1 MRCGNRAYKISAWSP
16 SRLPSA
22 RKVSDMA
29 TLAANPPS
37 DKLAGTLSA
46 SLVLHVGLVVLFI
59 GSAIY
64 SHQGDSWGGPGGAV
78 TVGVVGSLPAVPM
91 PRPEVETPSR
101 VVDESK
107 GLYKVEPQ
115 PKAVPPPDA
124 TPIPKFDKKKPPKYV
139 TRPSKVLENPAPPP
153 PNAVPY
159 GGGGTPTGPYRSFA
173 MGAGSSTQAG
183 MGFEGPG
190 AGNFG
195 ARFSWYVEAVQRKVS
210 STWLQSTVDPS
221 VQFAP
226 RVVAT
231 FDILRDGSVTNI
243 QVTKSSGNASV
254 DSSAVRA
261 IRDASPMQQLP
272 PAYSGSRVSVEFWF
286 DFKR

>member
-1 MRCGNRAYKISAWSP
+1 
-16 SRLPSA
+16 
-22 RKVSDMA
+22 MA
-29 TLAANPPS
+29 ALAANPRTDNLTGP
-37 DKLAGTLSA
+37 LSA
-46 SLVLHVGLVVLFI
+46 SLVLHAGLVVLFI

-107 GLYKVEPQ
+107 GLYKAEPQ
-115 PKAVPPPDA
+115 PKPVPQPDA
-124 TPIPKFDKKKPPKYV
+124 TPIPKFEKNKPPKYV
-139 TRPSKVLENPAPPP
+139 TRPSKVLENPDA
-153 PNAVPY
+153 ASAER
-159 GGGGTPTGPYRSFA
+159 GALRRRWHSHGPLQFLSRWA
-173 MGAGSSTQAG
+173 RDPARRPG

-195 ARFSWYVEAVQRKVS
+195 SRFSWYVEAVQRKIS

-231 FDILRDGSVTNI
+231 FDILRDGTVTNI

>member
-1 MRCGNRAYKISAWSP
+1 MTAI
-16 SRLPSA
+16 
-22 RKVSDMA
+22 
-29 TLAANPPS
+29 AAERPA
-37 DKLAGTLSA
+37 D
-46 SLVLHVGLVVLFI
+46 SLKGYLIVALILHCGLVALFI

-64 SHQGDSWGGPGGAV
+64 NHEGDSWGGPGGAI
-78 TVGVVGSLPAVPM
+78 TVGVVGSLPAIPM

-107 GLYKVEPQ
+107 GLYKAEPE
-115 PKAVPPPDA
+115 PKPVPPPDA
-124 TPIPKFDKKKPPKYV
+124 TPIPKFEKNKPPKYV
-139 TRPSKVLENPAPPP
+139 TRPSKTLENPTPPP

-159 GGGGTPTGPYRSFA
+159 GGGGTPTVPYSSFA
-173 MGAGSSTQAG
+173 MGPGSSTQAG

-210 STWLQSTVDPS
+210 SSWLQSTVDPRIA
-221 VQFAP
+221 FAP
-226 RVVAT
+226 RLVAT
-231 FDILRDGSVTNI
+231 FDILRDGTVTNI

-272 PAYSGSRVSVEFWF
+272 PAYSGSKVSVEFWF

>member
-1 MRCGNRAYKISAWSP
+1 
-16 SRLPSA
+16 
-22 RKVSDMA
+22 MA
-29 TLAANPPS
+29 ALAANRRADNLTGP
-37 DKLAGTLSA
+37 LSA
-46 SLVLHVGLVVLFI
+46 SLVLHAGLAVFFI

-64 SHQGDSWGGPGGAV
+64 SHTGENWGGPGGAI
-78 TVGVVGSLPAVPM
+78 TVGVVGSLPAVPL
-91 PRPEVETPSR
+91 PRPDVETPSR

-107 GLYKVEPQ
+107 GLYKAEPQ

-124 TPIPKFDKKKPPKYV
+124 TPIPKFEKNKPPKYV

-159 GGGGTPTGPYRSFA
+159 GGGGTPTVPYSSFA
-173 MGAGSSTQAG
+173 MGAGTATQAG

-195 ARFSWYVEAVQRKVS
+195 ARFSWYVEAVQRKIS
-210 STWLQSTVDPS
+210 STWLQSTVDPR

-231 FDILRDGSVTNI
+231 FDIMRDGTVANI

>member
-1 MRCGNRAYKISAWSP
+1 
-16 SRLPSA
+16 
-22 RKVSDMA
+22 MA
-29 TLAANPPS
+29 ALAANPRS
-37 DKLAGTLSA
+37 DNLTGPLSA
-46 SLVLHVGLVVLFI
+46 SLVLHAGLVVLFI

-107 GLYKVEPQ
+107 GLYKAEPE
-115 PKAVPPPDA
+115 PKPVPPPDA
-124 TPIPKFDKKKPPKYV
+124 TPIPKFEKNKPPKYV
-139 TRPSKVLENPAPPP
+139 TRPSKALENPAPPP

-159 GGGGTPTGPYRSFA
+159 GGGGTPTVPYSSFA
-173 MGAGSSTQAG
+173 IGAGSSTQAG

-195 ARFSWYVEAVQRKVS
+195 ARFSWYVEAVQRKIS

-231 FDILRDGSVTNI
+231 FDILRDGTVTNI

-272 PAYSGSRVSVEFWF
+272 PAYSGSKVSVEFWF

>member
-1 MRCGNRAYKISAWSP
+1 
-16 SRLPSA
+16 
-22 RKVSDMA
+22 MA
-29 TLAANPPS
+29 TLAANPRTDNLTGP
-37 DKLAGTLSA
+37 LSA
-46 SLVLHVGLVVLFI
+46 SLVLHAGLLVLFI

-64 SHQGDSWGGPGGAV
+64 NHQGDSWGGPGGAV

-91 PRPEVETPSR
+91 PQPDVETTSR

-107 GLYKVEPQ
+107 GLYKTEPK
-115 PKAVPPPDA
+115 PELPPPPDV
-124 TPIPKFDKKKPPKYV
+124 TPIPKFEKNKLPKYV

-159 GGGGTPTGPYRSFA
+159 GGGGTPTVPYSSFA

-272 PAYSGSRVSVEFWF
+272 PAYSGSKVSVEFWF